1 MQANALAPLPLVIPL
16 GVAAILAAMN
26 RFMPRRLAD
35 SLSILTALAVGL
47 ISGELMSL
55 SAKAPIVYWFGGWT
69 PRAQVALGISF
80 VIDPIGAG
88 MATLVSL
95 LVLCAFIFSWRYF
108 DSIGTVYH
116 VLMLAFLGAMCGF
129 SLTGDLFNLFVWF
142 ELMSAAAFALC
153 GYKIEEPAPLQ
164 GALNFAV
171 TNTIGAFLALSGVGL
186 LYGRTGA
193 LNMAQ
198 IGRAL
203 GGQIDGLVI
212 IAFVLIMT
220 GFFIKAAVFP
230 FHFWLADAHAVAPTP
245 VCILFSGVMVELGLY
260 AVARV
265 YWAVADGPFAPHR
278 PPLTGLLLTVGTIT
292 AVLGG
297 IMCFSQRHI
306 KRLLA
311 YSTISHM
318 GLMVI
323 GFALLRPEALAG
335 AATYVIGH
343 GLVKA
348 SLFLCTGIL
357 LHRFGSVDE
366 LELHGA
372 AGNLRGT
379 GAVFLLAGLGLAGL
393 PPFGTFLGESAIDES
408 AKTAGHGWIAWI
420 FSISAVL
427 TAGAVFRVLG
437 RVFGGYGPAREDTA
451 GAKKIKEG
459 RETGGGFKR
468 VPFAMFLPAAALA
481 VLGLVVGV
489 IPHLRPAIATA
500 AAEMTDRA
508 GYQARVLDHAS
519 VPVNVPEHH
528 PLERASIVRALI
540 TTAAAF
546 AFAGWFLSRRRPQ
559 KKFLLWRA
567 LRAAVQG
574 LRQLHS
580 GHVGDYVAFLAFGAA
595 AFGIVLALL
604 IVRLGL

>member
-1 MQANALAPLPLVIPL
+1 MQASSLAPLPLVIPL
-16 GVAAILAAMN
+16 SAAAVLAGLN
-26 RFMPRRLAD
+26 KFIPRRLAD
-35 SLSILTALAVGL
+35 SIAILTALAVGS

-55 SAKAPIVYWFGGWT
+55 SSHAPIVYWFGGWT
-69 PRAQVALGISF
+69 PRAQVALGITF
-80 VIDPIGAG
+80 AIDPIGAG
-88 MATLVSL
+88 LATLASL

-164 GALNFAV
+164 GALNFAI
-171 TNTIGAFLALSGVGL
+171 TNTIGAFLGLSGIAL

-203 GGQIDGLVI
+203 GSHIDGLTI

-265 YWAVADGPFAPHR
+265 YWAVTDGPFAPHR
-278 PPLTGLLLTVGTIT
+278 PALTGLLLTVGTIT

-335 AATYVIGH
+335 VATYVIGH

-348 SLFLCTGIL
+348 SLFLCSGIL

-372 AGNLRGT
+372 GRNLRGT
-379 GAVFLLAGLGLAGL
+379 AAVFLIAGLGLAGL
-393 PPFGTFLGESAIDES
+393 PPFATFFGESIIDDS
-408 AKTAGHGWIAWI
+408 AKSAGHAWIPWI
-420 FSISAVL
+420 FSVAAVL
-427 TAGAVFRVLG
+427 TGGAVLRVLAH
-437 RVFGGYGPAREDTA
+437 VFLGYGRASDESG
-451 GAKKIKEG
+451 GAAKIQEG
-459 RETGGGFKR
+459 RETGGGHKR
-468 VPFAMFLPAAALA
+468 VPLGMSLPAAALA
-481 VLGLVVGV
+481 ILGLVVGLV
-489 IPHLRPAIATA
+489 PHLRPATA
-500 AAEMTDRA
+500 AAAAQFRDRA
-508 GYQARVLDHAS
+508 GYQARVLDNAAA
-519 VPVNVPEHH
+519 PVKVPEQR
-528 PLERASIVRALI
+528 PLGASSVARGIL
-540 TTAAAF
+540 TATLAF
-546 AFAGWFLSRRRPQ
+546 GLAGWFIWRSQQRR
-559 KKFLLWRA
+559 FALWRA
-567 LRAAVQG
+567 LRAGLDG
-574 LRQLHS
+574 LRQFHS
-580 GHVGDYVAFLAFGAA
+580 GHIGDYVAFLAFGAA
-595 AFGIVLALL
+595 AFGIVLAIL
-604 IVRLGL
+604 IMRLGL